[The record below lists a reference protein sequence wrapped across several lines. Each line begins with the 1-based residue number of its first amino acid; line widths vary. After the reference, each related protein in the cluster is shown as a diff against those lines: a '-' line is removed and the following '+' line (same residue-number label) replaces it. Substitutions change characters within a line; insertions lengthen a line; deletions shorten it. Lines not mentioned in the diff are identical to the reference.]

1 MINMKVKALDNFF
14 DLKIKK
20 QIMINDE
27 YEVEESRANELAKKN
42 LVQLVIDNEKKDVEE
57 KSSKPEK
64 V

>member
-1 MINMKVKALDNFF
+1 MKVKALDNFF

-20 QIMINDE
+20 QIKIDEE
-27 YEVEESRANELAKKN
+27 YEVEESRANELIEKN

>member
-1 MINMKVKALDNFF
+1 MKVKALDNFF

-20 QIMINDE
+20 QIKIDEE
-27 YEVEESRANELAKKN
+27 YEVEESRANELVEKN

>member
-1 MINMKVKALDNFF
+1 MKVKALDNFF

>member
-1 MINMKVKALDNFF
+1 MKVKALDNFF

-27 YEVEESRANELAKKN
+27 YEVEESRANELVEKN

>member
-1 MINMKVKALDNFF
+1 MKVKALDNFF

-27 YEVEESRANELAKKN
+27 YEVEESRANELIEKN
-42 LVQLVIDNEKKDVEE
+42 LVQLVIEDEEKDVEE
-57 KSSKPEK
+57 KPSELEK

>member
-1 MINMKVKALDNFF
+1 MKVKALDNFF

-20 QIMINDE
+20 QIKIDEE
-27 YEVEESRANELAKKN
+27 YEVEESRANELIEKN

-57 KSSKPEK
+57 KPSELEK